1 MAGAQVM
8 GAGIAVT
15 KGFQG
20 GEKMLQEQGIRVES
34 LAVVDSLENGEIN
47 FRKKKLDKIKI

>member
-34 LAVVDSLENGEIN
+34 LAVVDTLENGEIN
-47 FRKKKLDKIKI
+47 FR